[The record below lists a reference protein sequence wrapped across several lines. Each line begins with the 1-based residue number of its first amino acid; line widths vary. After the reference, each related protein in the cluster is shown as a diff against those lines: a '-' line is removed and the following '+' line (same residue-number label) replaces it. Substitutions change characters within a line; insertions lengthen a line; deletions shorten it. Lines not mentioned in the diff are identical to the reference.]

1 MSVAKRPDVEARAD
15 VALETSVPK
24 RSSGLMVPFR
34 SRDFTL
40 LWFGLLV
47 SNTGTWMQITA
58 LGYLVVQMAGTPAL
72 ASLDVGILGAS
83 AAVPV
88 VVLSP
93 LAGVVADRFPRRS
106 VLFITNGLQIA
117 SALVLAVLTSTHV
130 VSLWELFV
138 FAGVRSGT
146 QAFDA
151 PARQSW
157 VPLLVSREAIGNA
170 IGLNSVAF
178 NAPSVLGPP
187 VAGFL
192 ILSVG
197 IAASFYIN
205 AVLTFGV
212 IIALVFM
219 TPAPPSSTVREG
231 VFASILAGV
240 RFLIGHHV
248 LRSVVAM
255 LVVTCLLVRPYSQL
269 LPAYA
274 AHVVRVD
281 ARGLGLLLA
290 ATGGGAIAGSF
301 ITALVP
307 SDRRA
312 LVWFLSAI
320 AMAAGTIVL
329 GLVHVFAVALVVLA
343 VIGCAVL
350 SFAGSSNVML
360 QSLSPDDMRGRNIA
374 VFSMIILGLV
384 PGGSL
389 LLGALATLVGLE
401 WSLVA
406 GGATA
411 LAIAIAIWAANPELR
426 AA

>member
-1 MSVAKRPDVEARAD
+1 MRAPVSVANRPP
-15 VALETSVPK
+15 VALEVEVPK
-24 RSSGLMVPFR
+24 RTPRLFAPFR
-34 SRDFTL
+34 YRDFRL

-47 SNTGTWMQITA
+47 SNIGTWMQITA
-58 LGYLVVQMAGTPAL
+58 LGYLVVKMAGTAAM

-88 VVLSP
+88 VLLSP
-93 LAGVVADRFPRRS
+93 IAGVVADRFPRRA
-106 VLFITNGLQIA
+106 VLFVTNGLQVVT
-117 SALVLAVLTSTHV
+117 ALVLAVLASTHRIE
-130 VSLWELFV
+130 LWHIFAI
-138 FAGVRSGT
+138 AGVRSGT

-157 VPLLVSREAIGNA
+157 VPLLVPRESLGNA

-187 VAGFL
+187 VAGIL

-197 IAASFYIN
+197 VAASFYIN

-212 IIALVFM
+212 IVALVFM
-219 TPAPPSSTVREG
+219 KSAAPSSTVREG
-231 VFASILAGV
+231 VLASILAGM
-240 RFLIGHHV
+240 RFLLGDPV

-274 AHVVRVD
+274 AHVVHVD
-281 ARGLGLLLA
+281 ARGLGILLA
-290 ATGGGAIAGSF
+290 ATGAGAIVGSL
-301 ITALVP
+301 ITAFVGAE
-307 SDRRA
+307 RRA
-312 LVWFLSAI
+312 FVWFCSAL
-320 AMAAGTIVL
+320 AMASGTIVL
-329 GLVHVFAVALVVLA
+329 GLVHDFATAAAVLV

-350 SFAGSSNVML
+350 SFAGCSNVML
-360 QSLSPDDMRGRNIA
+360 QSLSPDDMRGRAIS

-389 LLGALATLVGLE
+389 LLGLLATVVGLQ
-401 WSLVA
+401 WSLVS
-406 GGATA
+406 GGAAA
-411 LAIAIAIWAANPELR
+411 LVVALVIWATNAELR

>member
-1 MSVAKRPDVEARAD
+1 MSVTERPP
-15 VALETSVPK
+15 VALETAVPK
-24 RSSGLMVPFR
+24 RTPALFVPFR
-34 SRDFTL
+34 SRDFRL

-58 LGYLVVQMAGTPAL
+58 LGYLVVKIAGTAAA

-88 VVLSP
+88 VLLSP
-93 LAGVVADRFPRRS
+93 VAGVVADRFPRRS
-106 VLFITNGLQIA
+106 VLFVTNGLQVA
-117 SALVLAVLTSTHV
+117 TALALAILTSAHLIT
-130 VSLWELFV
+130 LWEIFV
-138 FAGVRSGT
+138 IAGVRSGT

-157 VPLLVSREAIGNA
+157 VPLLVPREALGNA

-197 IAASFYIN
+197 VAASFYIN
-205 AVLTFGV
+205 ALLTFGV
-212 IIALVFM
+212 IVALVFM

-240 RFLIGHHV
+240 RFLLGHHV

-274 AHVVRVD
+274 AHVVHVD

-290 ATGGGAIAGSF
+290 ATGAGAIAGSL
-301 ITALVP
+301 ITALV
-307 SDRRA
+307 DAERRA
-312 LVWFLSAI
+312 VVWFASAL
-320 AMAAGTIVL
+320 AMAGGTIVL
-329 GLVHVFAVALVVLA
+329 GLVHVFAIAVVVLA

-360 QSLSPDDMRGRNIA
+360 QSLSPDDMRGRAIS

-389 LLGALATLVGLE
+389 VLGALATLVGLE
-401 WSLVA
+401 WSLA
-406 GGATA
+406 SGGAV
-411 LAIAIAIWAANPELR
+411 AIVAAVAIWASNLELR
-426 AA
+426 SA